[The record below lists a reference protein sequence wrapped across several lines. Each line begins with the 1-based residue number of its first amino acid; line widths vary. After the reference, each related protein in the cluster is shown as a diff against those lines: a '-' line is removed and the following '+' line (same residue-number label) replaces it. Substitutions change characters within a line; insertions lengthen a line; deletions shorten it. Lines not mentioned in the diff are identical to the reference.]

1 MNIHEFNVKPIF
13 KPTKTIKWMV
23 PDNIRQYVKKVN
35 ITTWEIF
42 SQEDITLKPK
52 EVKFIMLGIGFIM
65 SEGVVLTSL
74 SDSLTKKRISLQNGV
89 YLTDTLNMIIV
100 LTNNSIENI
109 RIPKLTTLCFVCYKK
124 LWSILK
130 NDRDERENIP
140 RIINHT
146 RTTNRPKCC

>member
-1 MNIHEFNVKPIF
+1 MNIHKFNVKPIF

-23 PDNIRQYVKKVN
+23 PIETRQYVKKVN
-35 ITTWEIF
+35 TTTWEIF

-100 LTNNSIENI
+100 LTNNSTENI
-109 RIPKLTTLCFVCYKK
+109 RIPKLTTLCFVCYNK
-124 LWSILK
+124 L
-130 NDRDERENIP
+130 
-140 RIINHT
+140 
-146 RTTNRPKCC
+146 

>member
-1 MNIHEFNVKPIF
+1 MDIHKFNVKPIYT
-13 KPTKTIKWMV
+13 PTKTIKWLI
-23 PDNIRQYVKKVN
+23 PNENRQYVKKVN

-42 SQEDITLKPK
+42 SQEDIILKSK

-74 SDSLTKKRISLQNGV
+74 YDSLTNKRISLQNGV

-100 LTNNSIENI
+100 LTNNSTENI

-124 LWSILK
+124 L
-130 NDRDERENIP
+130 
-140 RIINHT
+140 
-146 RTTNRPKCC
+146 